1 MPAFEFSVAEVDVI
15 FFGLSFV
22 CGVCLAEG
30 RGSKWIKPPFSPSA
44 VLLLSIFELQ
54 YVEQ

>member
-30 RGSKWIKPPFSPSA
+30 RGSKWIKPPSSPSA